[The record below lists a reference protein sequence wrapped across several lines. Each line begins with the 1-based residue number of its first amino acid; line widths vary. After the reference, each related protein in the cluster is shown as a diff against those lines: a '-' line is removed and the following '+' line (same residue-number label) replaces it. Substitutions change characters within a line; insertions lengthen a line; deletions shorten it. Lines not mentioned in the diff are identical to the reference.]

1 MKSWTVQSSD
11 GISHTIQYKKGFR
24 NKLIVDG
31 ETYKLKSSNWCIN
44 LIDYSIDFEGAEC
57 RLVVMGNKA
66 DLAVNGTFLD
76 SKQPY
81 EPLSSIPSWIY
92 VLVGISTIG
101 GLVLFGLIGLCIGL
115 IMSTLYMNLGLK
127 KKKGAVIGSFI
138 GCTLLQIALGI
149 FTAGLLNLL

>member
-57 RLVVMGNKA
+57 RYSTSEAPLFLLVV
-66 DLAVNGTFLD
+66 T
-76 SKQPY
+76 
-81 EPLSSIPSWIY
+81 LSSAVFI
-92 VLVGISTIG
+92 LMLFIS
-101 GLVLFGLIGLCIGL
+101 C
-115 IMSTLYMNLGLK
+115 S
-127 KKKGAVIGSFI
+127 ASFR
-138 GCTLLQIALGI
+138 L
-149 FTAGLLNLL
+149 

>member
-11 GISHTIQYKKGFR
+11 GINHTIQYKKGLK

-31 ETYKLKSSNWCIN
+31 EIYKLKSSNWCVN
-44 LIDYSIDFEGAEC
+44 LIDYSINFEGTEC

-76 SKQPY
+76 SQKPY

-92 VLVGISTIG
+92 VLVGISSIG
-101 GLVLFGLIGLCIGL
+101 GLLLLGVIGACVGI
-115 IMSTLYMNLGLK
+115 IMSTLYLNLGLK
-127 KKKGAVIGSFI
+127 KKKSGVIISFVI
-138 GCTLLQIALGI
+138 CTLLQICLAFLI
-149 FTAGLLNLL
+149 SNMLY